1 MTPLLSG
8 QPVAMAVKRVK
19 KRLAKGKDPLARILG
34 DELVPLRDE
43 IVRLK
48 QLLQTARAVIR
59 SLRDALGER

>member
-1 MTPLLSG
+1 
-8 QPVAMAVKRVK
+8 MAVKRVK